1 MALNEEAELE
11 ELVRNAGGEADEDQG
26 GGLDLTTLVM
36 VARKSLPWVLLLV
49 ALGLLC
55 SWLFLRYTSPIY
67 QSSSIL
73 KIDEKTEA
81 GVLGLEGL
89 GKMVEQKQ
97 TIAQLSGE
105 IELIKS
111 DLIYRRLRDSLDLEV
126 NYFAEGTVLET
137 ELYRASPFKIDYTTK
152 AGGAG
157 QFNTKFGLRFL
168 SPQQIELTYQEAGQE
183 KTEKANVGE
192 VIETAGFRF
201 QIQKTSLFRPT
212 DIERNFY
219 FIIRDDGFINGY
231 LSSNLQVQVVNP
243 DANTISISFT
253 DHNPLKAHDI
263 VNKVD
268 TAYLVEKIQRKQEQS
283 AKTLRYLAEQS
294 DENRRLLRQAEEQ
307 LQDYMKQNKL
317 FDAESELGSLTTV
330 LNEQE
335 KERQELQEQLTLL
348 RNLNGQIEQNRFVAV
363 EGVSAEQSIPAL
375 AELKAPELTERVS
388 ELYGLQLDMNR
399 ISNSYTPETQTIKNL
414 QQQITFI
421 KRNIMQL
428 LRQNQQLLQRQLD
441 QMNGKSNELQARLA
455 GLPEIK
461 TQIERLKRPRELY
474 EKYSLLMMDKT
485 LEYNIA
491 RAGITADF
499 QVLSPANL
507 PNAPIAPVRT
517 MVYAIGLAAGLV
529 LGLGLIAV
537 RYLLHNT
544 VTNVGELERNTSSP
558 VLGVIPTYDKE
569 KMSVSKL
576 IVDRNP
582 KSAISEAIRSI
593 RTNLEFMASSKK
605 KRLISVTSTIS
616 GEGKTFV
623 TVNLAGIIAA
633 SDQRVVV
640 LDLDMR
646 KPKVNLAF
654 DAENTKGVSTIL
666 IDKHSWQ
673 ECVQHTSIPTL
684 DFISAGPTPPNPSEL
699 IISSRFDDL
708 IEHLYQFYDVIII
721 DTPPVGLVTDGIL
734 IMRKADVPIYIVR
747 ANYSKKAFLKNIN
760 KLVRAN
766 GFTKITTILNDAKAS
781 GMYGYGYGYG
791 YGQGYGQGYYE
802 EAQPQTTGVVD
813 KIRKRFS

>member
-1 MALNEEAELE
+1 MALNEEADLE
-11 ELVRNAGGEADEDQG
+11 ELVRGAGGEADEDQG

-49 ALGLLC
+49 ILGLLS
-55 SWLFLRYTSPIY
+55 SWLFLRYTSPVY
-67 QSSSIL
+67 QSTSLL

-89 GKMVEQKQ
+89 GKAPS
-97 TIAQLSGE
+97 TSQLSGE

-111 DLIYRRLRDSLDLEV
+111 NLIYRRLRDSLDLEV
-126 NYFAEGTVLET
+126 NYYAEGTVLET
-137 ELYRASPFKIDYTTK
+137 ELYRAAPFKVEYEVR

-157 QFNTKFGLRFL
+157 QFNSKFGLHFL
-168 SPQQIELTYQEAGQE
+168 SPQQIELTYQEGGQE
-183 KTEKANVGE
+183 KSQKAAVGDP
-192 VIETAGFRF
+192 IETAGFTF
-201 QIQKTSLFRPT
+201 KILQTPLFRPVDT
-212 DIERNFY
+212 DRSFY
-219 FIIRDDGFINGY
+219 FIIRDEGFINGY
-231 LSSNLQVQVVNP
+231 LSSNLQAQIVNP
-243 DANTISISFT
+243 DANTISIAFT

-294 DENRRLLRQAEEQ
+294 EDNRQLLRQAEEQ

-317 FDAESELGSLTTV
+317 FDAESELGSLTTL
-330 LNEQE
+330 LNSQE
-335 KERQELQEQLTLL
+335 EERQKLQEQLSLL
-348 RNLNGQIEQNRFVAV
+348 RSLNSQIEQNRIIAV
-363 EGVSAEQSIPAL
+363 EGRSAEQSIPAL
-375 AELKAPELTERVS
+375 AEVKAPELTERIS
-388 ELYGLQLDMNR
+388 ELYGLQLEINR
-399 ISNSYTPETQTIKNL
+399 ISNSYTPATQAIKNL
-414 QQQITFI
+414 QDQIAFV
-421 KRNIMQL
+421 KRNINQL

-441 QMNGKSNELQARLA
+441 QMNGKANELQSRLA
-455 GLPEIK
+455 ELPEIR

-474 EKYSLLMMDKT
+474 EKYSMLMMDKT

-507 PNAPIAPVRT
+507 PGAPIAPVRT
-517 MVYAIGLAAGLV
+517 MVYAIGLAVGLV
-529 LGLGLIAV
+529 LGIGLIAV

-576 IVDRNP
+576 IVDKNP

-605 KRLISVTSTIS
+605 KRLISITSTVS

-633 SDQRVVV
+633 SDQRVVI

-654 DAENTKGVSTIL
+654 EAENTKGVSTIL

-673 ECVQHTSIPTL
+673 ECIQHTTIPTL

-699 IISSRFDDL
+699 ILSSRFDDL

-760 KLVRAN
+760 KLVRTN
-766 GFTKITTILNDAKAS
+766 GFTKITTILNDAKTS
-781 GMYGYGYGYG
+781 GMYGYGYG

-802 EAQPQTTGVVD
+802 EAQPQAAGVVE